1 MNVALWIIAG
11 LLAAVFATA
20 GALKLT
26 LPKEKLAGAGL
37 AWVDD
42 FTQAQVRLIGLVE
55 LLAAAGLVLP
65 AALDV
70 VPVLVP
76 VAAIGLAALMAGA
89 ALTHARRGETALIAV
104 NVVLIALAVLV
115 AVERFGPESFPA

>member
-11 LLAAVFATA
+11 LLAAVFGTA
-20 GALKLT
+20 GGLKLT
-26 LPKEKLAGAGL
+26 QPKEKLAEAGL

-42 FTQAQVRLIGLVE
+42 FAPSQVRLIGLVE
-55 LLAAAGLVLP
+55 LLAAVGLILP

-70 VPVLVP
+70 VPVVVP
-76 VAAIGLAALMAGA
+76 VAALGLAGLMVGA
-89 ALTHARRGETALIAV
+89 AATHARRKETALIAV

-115 AVERFGPESFPA
+115 AVGRFGPESFTS